1 MAKPS
6 NPAPKSGKSVNVSV
20 DQALLAKAKQVLGVK
35 GSTEAVHAA
44 LTGVIQRAAGLKP
57 EQRISEPGSL
67 RKPAPP
73 GRPPLFLLDGPA
85 VKKTSRLQRP

>member
-1 MAKPS
+1 MAKP
-6 NPAPKSGKSVNVSV
+6 PRPEPKSGKSVNVSV
-20 DQALLAKAKQVLGVK
+20 DQALLEKAKQVLGVK

-57 EQRISEPGSL
+57 EQRVSEPG
-67 RKPAPP
+67 PP
-73 GRPPLFLLDGPA
+73 RSPPPSSRPPLFLLDGPA